1 MLPAQMQSY
10 ARSADKSNIIEP
22 ARLASMKLRETAGSG
37 GSIAVSINSGTNA
50 DPVGL
55 TYRSADPAAQ
65 QRLSQKF
72 FYVMG
77 GAKAKVN
84 PVGRTRLRTAAKANS
99 FCHHR
104 AS

>member
-55 TYRSADPAAQ
+55 TCGSADPAAQ
-65 QRLSQKF
+65 QRRPTKRCANVVVI
-72 FYVMG
+72 FY
-77 GAKAKVN
+77 
-84 PVGRTRLRTAAKANS
+84 RAAAIK
-99 FCHHR
+99 
-104 AS
+104 

>member
-1 MLPAQMQSY
+1 ML
-10 ARSADKSNIIEP
+10 
-22 ARLASMKLRETAGSG
+22 RLRPGSG
-37 GSIAVSINSGTNA
+37 KGEKAEIASEIDQPFHGPKEIRVQGR
-50 DPVGL
+50 VGAL
-55 TYRSADPAAQ
+55 RQPDAA

>member
-65 QRLSQKF
+65 QRRPTKRCANVVVIC
-72 FYVMG
+72 Y
-77 GAKAKVN
+77 
-84 PVGRTRLRTAAKANS
+84 RAAAVK
-99 FCHHR
+99 
-104 AS
+104 

>member
-1 MLPAQMQSY
+1 MQC
-10 ARSADKSNIIEP
+10 
-22 ARLASMKLRETAGSG
+22 LRAG
-37 GSIAVSINSGTNA
+37 
-50 DPVGL
+50 GL
-55 TYRSADPAAQ
+55 EW
-65 QRLSQKF
+65 RLSQKF